1 MLNLNL
7 ETSWDFSFL
16 YSLSL
21 NKSVKLIDFTE
32 VIDNQNGLLPTLEH
46 LKYNSGWRVWSCNGR
61 SPNLSVGRF
70 LMKFMLL
77 NSSLRTQC
85 QVPPLGGLHCG
96 VLKRTTSS
104 TSRSMVRTSEAPCEF
119 GKSCVCYM
127 SFYQNFRFFLRGGT
141 YDTETLVS
149 YLTAM
154 GEMETKYLYLA
165 GTERFRGRVR
175 WENVFGRQKLDCHSF
190 RYILVDRRK
199 GRPSRLL
206 ELQNNTIILCHKAI
220 SNRDDKRYG

>member
-1 MLNLNL
+1 MEDLKLQWQV
-7 ETSWDFSFL
+7 TQS
-16 YSLSL
+16 YSREIF
-21 NKSVKLIDFTE
+21 VADYF
-32 VIDNQNGLLPTLEH
+32 
-46 LKYNSGWRVWSCNGR
+46 
-61 SPNLSVGRF
+61 
-70 LMKFMLL
+70 
-77 NSSLRTQC
+77 SLRTQC

-175 WENVFGRQKLDCHSF
+175 WEKNISGREQIRFFQVHSCWSKKGSP
-190 RYILVDRRK
+190 IKTPGASKQHHHLVSQSYQQHRW
-199 GRPSRLL
+199 
-206 ELQNNTIILCHKAI
+206 
-220 SNRDDKRYG
+220 